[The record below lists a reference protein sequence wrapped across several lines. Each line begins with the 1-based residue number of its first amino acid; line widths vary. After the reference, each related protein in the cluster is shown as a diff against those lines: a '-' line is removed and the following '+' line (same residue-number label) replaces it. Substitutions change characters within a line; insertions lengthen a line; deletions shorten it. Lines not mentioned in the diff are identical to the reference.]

1 MKINP
6 NEHKCAIVCD
16 SKWGPTFGLDICIY
30 NNVNSFS
37 KLGSSYKHPQYE
49 KGTKEACT
57 FLAGS
62 HMFKLD
68 EIEVHQK
75 E

>member
-1 MKINP
+1 MKIKP
-6 NEHKCAIVCD
+6 NSYGYAIYCH
-16 SKWGPTFGLDICIY
+16 SEYGPTFGLDICIY

-37 KLGSSYKHPQYE
+37 KLGNCYKHPQYE
-49 KGTKEACT
+49 NRTKEACT

-68 EIEVHQK
+68 EIEVYQK